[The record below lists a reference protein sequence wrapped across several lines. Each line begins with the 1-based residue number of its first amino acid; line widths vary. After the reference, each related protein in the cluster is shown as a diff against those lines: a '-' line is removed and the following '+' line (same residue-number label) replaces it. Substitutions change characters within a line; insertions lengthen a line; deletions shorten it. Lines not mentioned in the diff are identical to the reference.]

1 VGADGT
7 LELRVPTKLSETD
20 VDVTIMLQPVQ
31 AWPEGYFER
40 TFGSLRDNP
49 ITLDRPRDFEVRAEL
64 R

>member
-1 VGADGT
+1 
-7 LELRVPTKLSETD
+7 
-20 VDVTIMLQPVQ
+20 MLQPVQ